1 MKKHIWYLPIL
12 LVLLLAGCEDLL
24 DVKTTASLNVDD
36 GVITTT
42 ERATLAING
51 MYDGLQ
57 DEEYY
62 ANYLITY
69 GDLAA
74 DNLDHTGTFTTSR
87 QVDNNEVL
95 TNNVTLNTVWDQLYY
110 VINIANTI
118 IADVPEINNIE
129 AATSSRMTGE
139 AYFIRALSYFS
150 LVKSWG
156 DVPLQTT
163 PVRNSTDVEQLSRSS
178 VSDVYDQIESD
189 LDEAITNLEGY
200 LENGRASSWAA
211 KALKSRVHLYQG
223 EYQDA
228 HDLADDVIK
237 NGPFSLVGDYTD
249 IFDYQ
254 NPYSPESIFEVDFT
268 GQDGNSLAFWYYEDD
283 FGGRYEYG
291 VTTDLAN
298 AYEPDDERFG
308 VIYFYPSTGNYMVNK
323 YQDVGS
329 GSDNVIVVRLGE
341 MYLNRA
347 EALFNG
353 ATGTSTA
360 LDDINTLRNRASL
373 VDLADPLTLDIILD
387 ERRKELAFEGHRWY
401 DLTRTDK
408 GVEVLPNVTSTDQ
421 YLWPIP
427 QSERDVNP
435 NLTQNPGY

>member
-1 MKKHIWYLPIL
+1 MKKYIWYLP
-12 LVLLLAGCEDLL
+12 LLLGLLLSGCEDLL
-24 DVKTTASLNVDD
+24 DVQTTASLNVED
-36 GVITTT
+36 GVITTK
-42 ERATLAING
+42 ERANLAING

-62 ANYLITY
+62 ANYLITF

-74 DNLDHTGTFTTSR
+74 DNLDHTGTFTTSK

-95 TNNVTLNTVWDQLYY
+95 TNNVTLNTVWDQVYY
-110 VINIANTI
+110 VINMANTI
-118 IADVPEINNIE
+118 IADVPQIDNIDQ
-129 AATSSRMTGE
+129 ATADRMQGE
-139 AYFIRALSYFS
+139 AYFVRALSYFS

-156 DVPLQTT
+156 GVPLQIT
-163 PVRNSTDVEQLSRSS
+163 PVRNTTDVEKLSRSS
-178 VSDVYDQIESD
+178 VSQVYDQIESD
-189 LDEAITNLEGY
+189 LDDAIGGLEGFM
-200 LENGRASSWAA
+200 ENGRASAWAA

-223 EYQDA
+223 EYQLA

-237 NGPFSLVGDYTD
+237 NGPYALEQDFTA

-254 NPYSPESIFEVDFT
+254 NPYSSESIFEVDFT
-268 GQDGNSLAFWYYEDD
+268 GQDANSLAFWYFEDD

-291 VTTDLAN
+291 VNPGLVN
-298 AYEPDDERFG
+298 AYEPDDERLG
-308 VIYFYPSTGNYMVNK
+308 AVYFYPSTGNYMVYK
-323 YQDVGS
+323 YQDIGS
-329 GSDNVIVVRLGE
+329 GSDNVMVLRLGE

-347 EALFNG
+347 EALFYG

-360 LDDINTLRNRASL
+360 ADDINTIRNRASL
-373 VDLADPLTLDIILD
+373 TDLEEAVSLDILLD

-401 DLTRTDK
+401 DLTRTDR

-427 QSERDVNP
+427 QGERDVNP
-435 NLTQNPGY
+435 NLDQNPGY